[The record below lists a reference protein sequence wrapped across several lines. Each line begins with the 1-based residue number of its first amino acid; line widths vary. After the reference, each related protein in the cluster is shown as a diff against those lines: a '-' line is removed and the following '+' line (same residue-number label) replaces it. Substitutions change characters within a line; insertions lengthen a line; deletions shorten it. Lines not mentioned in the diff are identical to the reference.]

1 MYTHGRCALH
11 CLAVFVSLLAGCV
24 VAPQQRQPLPPPN
37 TAYEEIRRCRSDN
50 QQAHAEV
57 LNTYEAARRAGRINP
72 GEAGQFNA
80 MEARL
85 RNVQIELAR
94 DGLSL
99 QECQRIGGAIAR
111 ERDEV
116 ARMTRS
122 DPAVARCMADNRRA
136 HQEVVGLYE
145 NARRSG
151 RINPGEAQR
160 FNAIEGRLGNV
171 RMELARDG
179 LSLQECQRI
188 GGAIARERDEV
199 ARMTRSDAAA
209 ARCMADNRRAHQEVV
224 GLYENAKRSGRINP
238 SEAQR
243 FNAID
248 AKLQNLRAELGRE
261 GISMQ
266 ECQRIGGAIAR
277 ERAEVTRMAQHDPG
291 VARCVADNRRA
302 RDELYKVYN
311 NALRAGRIEAS
322 EAQRF
327 QAIDKRLNGFQ
338 AEIERDGLS
347 LAECQRIGSAIAR
360 ERALVE
366 KMAR

>member
-1 MYTHGRCALH
+1 
-11 CLAVFVSLLAGCV
+11 VFVSLLAGCV

-37 TAYEEIRRCRSDN
+37 TVYEEIRRCRSDN

-111 ERDEV
+111 ERNEV

-122 DPAVARCMADNRRA
+122 DP
-136 HQEVVGLYE
+136 
-145 NARRSG
+145 
-151 RINPGEAQR
+151 
-160 FNAIEGRLGNV
+160 
-171 RMELARDG
+171 
-179 LSLQECQRI
+179 
-188 GGAIARERDEV
+188 
-199 ARMTRSDAAA
+199 AA

-248 AKLQNLRAELGRE
+248 ARLQNLRADLGRD
-261 GISMQ
+261 GIAMQ

-302 RDELYKVYN
+302 HEELYKVYN
-311 NALRAGRIEAS
+311 NALRAGRIDAG

-338 AEIERDGLS
+338 AEIKRDGLS

>member
-1 MYTHGRCALH
+1 MYTHGRWARY
-11 CLAVFVSLLAGCV
+11 CLAVLVSLLAGCV
-24 VAPQQRQPLPPPN
+24 AAPQQRQPLPPPPN
-37 TAYEEIRRCRSDN
+37 TAYDEIRRCRADN

-57 LNTYEAARRAGRINP
+57 LNSYEAARRAGRINP
-72 GEAGQFNA
+72 GEAQQFNA

-85 RNVQIELAR
+85 GNVRMELAR
-94 DGLSL
+94 DGLTL
-99 QECQRIGGAIAR
+99 QECQRIAGAIAR
-111 ERDEV
+111 ERNEV

-122 DPAVARCMADNRRA
+122 DPAVARCMGDNRRA
-136 HQEVVGLYE
+136 HQEVVGLY
-145 NARRSG
+145 
-151 RINPGEAQR
+151 
-160 FNAIEGRLGNV
+160 
-171 RMELARDG
+171 D
-179 LSLQECQRI
+179 
-188 GGAIARERDEV
+188 
-199 ARMTRSDAAA
+199 
-209 ARCMADNRRAHQEVV
+209 
-224 GLYENAKRSGRINP
+224 NAKRSGRINP

-248 AKLQNLRAELGRE
+248 ARLQNLRADLGRD
-261 GISMQ
+261 GISLQ

-277 ERAEVTRMAQHDPG
+277 ERDEVTRMAQHDPG

-302 RDELYKVYN
+302 HEELYKVYN
-311 NALRAGRIEAS
+311 NALHAGRIDAS

-338 AEIERDGLS
+338 AEIKRDGLS

>member
-1 MYTHGRCALH
+1 MYTHGRCALY
-11 CLAVFVSLLAGCV
+11 CLAVFVSLLAGCAA
-24 VAPQQRQPLPPPN
+24 APRQRQPLPPPN

-57 LNTYEAARRAGRINP
+57 LNNYEAARRAGRINP
-72 GEAGQFNA
+72 GEAEQFNA
-80 MEARL
+80 IEGRL
-85 RNVQIELAR
+85 RNMRMELAR

-99 QECQRIGGAIAR
+99 QECQRIAGAIAR

-145 NARRSG
+145 NAKRSG
-151 RINPGEAQR
+151 RINPSEAQR
-160 FNAIEGRLGNV
+160 VNAIDARLQNLRADLG
-171 RMELARDG
+171 RDG
-179 LSLQECQRI
+179 ISLQECQRI

-199 ARMTRSDAAA
+199 
-209 ARCMADNRRAHQEVV
+209 
-224 GLYENAKRSGRINP
+224 
-238 SEAQR
+238 
-243 FNAID
+243 
-248 AKLQNLRAELGRE
+248 
-261 GISMQ
+261 
-266 ECQRIGGAIAR
+266 
-277 ERAEVTRMAQHDPG
+277 TRMAKHDPG

-302 RDELYKVYN
+302 HEELYKVYN
-311 NALRAGRIEAS
+311 NALRAGRIEPS
-322 EAQRF
+322 EAKRF

-338 AEIERDGLS
+338 AEIKRDGLS